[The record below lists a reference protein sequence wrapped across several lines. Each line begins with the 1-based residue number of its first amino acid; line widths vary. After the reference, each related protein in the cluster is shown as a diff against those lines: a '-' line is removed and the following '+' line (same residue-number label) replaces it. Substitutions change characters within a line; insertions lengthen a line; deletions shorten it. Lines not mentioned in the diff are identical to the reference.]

1 MASYTNGFN
10 TFGRDMARFLQASA
24 SNGHQPN
31 GTGQFGGNTN
41 RNGHGRVN
49 RNQNSP
55 RGNRQRGGNAGGQR
69 PNQQPRRSPHTPS
82 PNGASAHKRG
92 NNPRRQGNSPNN
104 RQPRQNA
111 APRHPGNNNNNN
123 NNNNQRRA
131 QQLRAAFTRTRDGD
145 VVMRDAFVAPITAPA
160 EEDRDVVMTDAPP
173 LPETRAEY
181 LARGALAM
189 NWIATAMLNLA
200 VNDEAQGSTT
210 TGLQVVGA
218 PFYF

>member
-10 TFGRDMARFLQASA
+10 TFGGDMARFLQASA

-55 RGNRQRGGNAGGQR
+55 RGNRRRGGNAGGQR
-69 PNQQPRRSPHTPS
+69 PNQQPRRSPNTSNH
-82 PNGASAHKRG
+82 PNGANTHKRG

-104 RQPRQNA
+104 TQPRQNA
-111 APRHPGNNNNNN
+111 APRHPGNNNNNR
-123 NNNNQRRA
+123 RRA

-160 EEDRDVVMTDAPP
+160 EEDRDAVMTDAPP
-173 LPETRAEY
+173 LPETRVECFTQ
-181 LARGALAM
+181 GALAM

-200 VNDEAQGSTT
+200 VNDEAQGSTPT
-210 TGLQVVGA
+210 HLQTGGA